1 MGPQQRL
8 TTADEAFKSTRAY
21 CCYGKRCFHRYQGQ
35 GKEKK
40 MPRRKKNQT
49 HLSACFPFYI
59 PQKVPGE
66 KWVQLIPLSLSVGL
80 FTDCP
85 LALF

>member
-1 MGPQQRL
+1 MKHLRVHEL
-8 TTADEAFKSTRAY
+8 TAVTEKGVST
-21 CCYGKRCFHRYQGQ
+21 GIKD
-35 GKEKK
+35 KEKKKK

-80 FTDCP
+80 FTECP